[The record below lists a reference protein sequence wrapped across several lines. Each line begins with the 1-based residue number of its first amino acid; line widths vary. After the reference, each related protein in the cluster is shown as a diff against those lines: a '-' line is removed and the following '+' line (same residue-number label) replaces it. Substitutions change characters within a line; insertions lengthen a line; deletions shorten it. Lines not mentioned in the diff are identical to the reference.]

1 MPIRRAISA
10 VMPAY
15 NEQDCIEDAT
25 NRLRESLKKCTED
38 YEIILVNDG
47 SRDQTGEIMDRMA
60 AEDEQHVRVIHHRPN
75 AGYGVSLRDGF
86 LAARLPLVFY
96 TDADNQFDVNEIPRL
111 LELIDKHDIVTG
123 YRIDRKDPWQRK
135 FFSWGF
141 KKLIGA
147 TFGVY
152 VRDCDCAFKL
162 YRRKVFK
169 HITMESRMFFIDAEI
184 LAKANVLGYR
194 IGEVGVTHLPR
205 SGGQSTVRLTHIIT
219 TLREA
224 WHMLRTFDLEPD
236 PSVRREAPASAVEA
250 SGRGD

>member
-10 VMPAY
+10 VLPAY
-15 NEQDCIEDAT
+15 NEQDCIVEATEKLRDA
-25 NRLRESLKKCTED
+25 LAGCAEEF
-38 YEIILVNDG
+38 EIILVDDG
-47 SRDQTGEIMDRMA
+47 STDRTPQLV
-60 AEDEQHVRVIHHRPN
+60 DELSEQYPEVRTIHHKPN

-96 TDADNQFDVNEIPRL
+96 TDADNQFDPREIPRL
-111 LELIDKHDIVTG
+111 IDLIDRYDIVSG
-123 YRIDRKDPWQRK
+123 YRIDRQDPWMRK

-141 KKLIGA
+141 KKFIGA
-147 TFGVY
+147 IFGVY

-169 HITMESRMFFIDAEI
+169 HVTIESRMFFVDAEV

-205 SGGQSTVRLTHIIT
+205 SGGQSTVRLGHIIS

-224 WHMLRTFDLEPD
+224 WHMFRHFDLKPD
-236 PSVRREAPASAVEA
+236 PSVDRDRPRDDESDE
-250 SGRGD
+250 

>member
-10 VMPAY
+10 VLPAY
-15 NEQDCIEDAT
+15 NEQECIEGATEKLRDA
-25 NRLRESLKKCTED
+25 LAECTEQF
-38 YEIILVNDG
+38 EIILVDDG
-47 SRDQTGEIMDRMA
+47 STDRTPEIVEEL
-60 AEDEQHVRVIHHRPN
+60 AEKYDEVRAIHHKPN
-75 AGYGVSLRDGF
+75 AGYGASLKDGF

-96 TDADNQFDVNEIPRL
+96 TDADNQFDPREIPKL

-123 YRIDRKDPWQRK
+123 YRIDRQDPRLRK
-135 FFSWGF
+135 LFSWGF
-141 KKLIGA
+141 KKFIGLV
-147 TFGVY
+147 FGVY

-169 HITMESRMFFIDAEI
+169 HITMESRQFFIDAEV

-205 SGGQSTVRLTHIIT
+205 TDGQSTVRLSHILS

-224 WHMLRTFDLEPD
+224 WHMMHNFDLEPD
-236 PSVRREAPASAVEA
+236 PTVDRSARATVGDRGA
-250 SGRGD
+250 SGSG